1 LLEVKVKVF
10 LLLAILI
17 FIPRGMLHADPL
29 NLLPEGIDPL
39 PPSVG
44 SGNLLFVT
52 DTASNTHIISS
63 FQHSTGLYALNQASG
78 SLNDQFNCFLLVFGE
93 VDFAEMGGY
102 IASEREGDFAAV
114 KNAESRDLI
123 VDSFWSSRGVFL
135 LNQSAG
141 NLNIQGNALLL
152 SIGPQALVLEDLE
165 LGAQRPEGE
174 TRLLEEVQGKREDLL
189 LDSFNGALGV
199 GLISQSAGNMNTI
212 HNALG
217 ISFSHQV
224 IR

>member
-1 LLEVKVKVF
+1 MKVL
-10 LLLAILI
+10 LLLAILT
-17 FIPRGMLHADPL
+17 FIPWGMLHADPL
-29 NLLPEGIDPL
+29 NLLPEGTDPL
-39 PPSVG
+39 PPSAD

-63 FQHSTGLYALNQASG
+63 FQHSMGLYALNQASG
-78 SLNDQFNCFLLVFGE
+78 SLNDHFNCFFLVFGE

-102 IASEREGDFAAV
+102 IASEREGGFAAV

-123 VDSFWSSRGVFL
+123 VDSFWNSRGVFL

-152 SIGPQALVLEDLE
+152 SIGTPALALEDLE
-165 LGAQRPEGE
+165 LQAQRPEE
-174 TRLLEEVQGKREDLL
+174 DMRLLEEAQGKREDLL
-189 LDSFNGALGV
+189 LNSFNGALGV